1 MSSVTSVSDPSAP
14 DNRPPAAARR
24 SAFRRSGKLAVT
36 LRRILQIIPVCVLA
50 TFIVYGLLQLVP
62 GDPAHVLAGEYATEE
77 RIEQIRQ
84 LYGFD
89 QPFVVQYW
97 HWLSNAARG
106 DLGISLLSNEKVTT
120 LIAQNFPNTLL
131 IVAYAMLISL
141 VIGIPLGIAAATRA
155 HTKTDAAVSALSSVG
170 VALPNF
176 WLAMLL
182 VAFFALSLRWFPAT
196 GAKSLTVDFWGA
208 LHHAT
213 LPAVALA
220 ASGIAEVARQLRSS
234 LIEVLSSQYVRTLY
248 AKGLASTVILW
259 KHGLKNVGVSLL
271 TVIGLLFSRLIG
283 ATVVVE
289 AVFAIPGMGN
299 LLVRAAI
306 NKDMPVVQG
315 VVLTLVV
322 VVVLTNL
329 IIDILYSWVDPRVSE
344 Q

>member
-1 MSSVTSVSDPSAP
+1 MSLTPNSTDATPSR
-14 DNRPPAAARR
+14 DMFKVFRLRR
-24 SAFRRSGKLAVT
+24 TGKLAVT
-36 LRRILQIIPVCVLA
+36 LRRVVQILPVCILS

-89 QPFVVQYW
+89 QPFLVQYW
-97 HWLSNAARG
+97 HWLSNAALG
-106 DLGISLLSNEKVTT
+106 DLGTSLLSSEKVTI

-131 IVAYAMLISL
+131 IVVLAMILSLI
-141 VIGIPLGIAAATRA
+141 VGVPLGILAAVRARTR
-155 HTKTDAAVSALSSVG
+155 TDAVVSAVSSVG

-176 WLAMLL
+176 WLAMIL
-182 VAFFALSLRWFPAT
+182 VAFFSLSLRWFPAT
-196 GAKSLTVDFWGA
+196 GAESIFENFWGA
-208 LHHAT
+208 LHHAA

-220 ASGIAEVARQLRSS
+220 AGGVAEVARQLRSA

-248 AKGLASTVILW
+248 AKGLSSTVILW

-271 TVIGLLFSRLIG
+271 TVVGLLFSRLIG

-329 IIDILYSWVDPRVSE
+329 VIDILYSWVDPRVSE

>member
-1 MSSVTSVSDPSAP
+1 LSGLKRKIRKGRT
-14 DNRPPAAARR
+14 
-24 SAFRRSGKLAVT
+24 GKLAVT
-36 LRRILQIIPVCVLA
+36 LRRIVQILPVCLMA
-50 TFIVYGLLQLVP
+50 TFVVYGLLQLVP

-84 LYGFD
+84 QYGFD

-97 HWLSNAARG
+97 HWLQNAATG
-106 DLGISLLSNEKVTT
+106 DLGTSLLSSEQVTT

-131 IVAYAMLISL
+131 IVVLAMILSL
-141 VIGIPLGIAAATRA
+141 LVGIPLGIAAATRA
-155 HTKTDAAVSALSSVG
+155 RTKTDAAVSVVSSVG
-170 VALPNF
+170 IALPNF

-182 VAFFALSLRWFPAT
+182 VALFSLSLGWFPAT
-196 GAKSLTVDFWGA
+196 GAESISHDFWGA

-213 LPAVALA
+213 LPAIALA
-220 ASGIAEVARQLRSS
+220 AGGIAEVARQLRSA

-248 AKGLASTVILW
+248 AKGLSSTAILW
-259 KHGLKNVGVSLL
+259 VHGLKNVGVSLL
-271 TVIGLLFSRLIG
+271 TVVGLLFSRLIG

-329 IIDILYSWVDPRVSE
+329 VIDILYSWVDPRVR
-344 Q
+344 QQ